1 MNVFPNIIF
10 TFKLSLIEKIRRT
23 SKIVYLLF
31 LIKENM
37 KVNVVFRKKTF
48 ILHYMHLSGGKG
60 FYELISY

>member
-1 MNVFPNIIF
+1 MNVFPKIIF

-23 SKIVYLLF
+23 STIVYLLF

-37 KVNVVFRKKTF
+37 KVNAVFGKKTF